1 MLGYVSRFP
10 AATGTHNDTDTYNDI
25 HIASAIENRAPSRQ
39 DTRKSARFGG
49 IRRGPRRMKTMER
62 LARRLALVAF
72 LGGAVLT
79 SAHGAEWQLVPDG
92 SNVRFIGVQEGSAF
106 RGRFESFTATIDF
119 DPADPVSGKI
129 IGVVQM
135 ESVSSGDAERDA
147 TLMEADWF
155 DPENHPESRFESE
168 RVEALDDGTY
178 AAHGQLTLV
187 GVSQPVTMAFEFEV
201 ADATARFSGSFD
213 IRRLDFGVGWDA
225 TNWIDDEVAVQ
236 VVLDLQQ

>member
-1 MLGYVSRFP
+1 M
-10 AATGTHNDTDTYNDI
+10 ATT
-25 HIASAIENRAPSRQ
+25 
-39 DTRKSARFGG
+39 ARW
-49 IRRGPRRMKTMER
+49 TA
-62 LARRLALVAF
+62 LLAL
-72 LGGAVLT
+72 LGGASIAAAEGT
-79 SAHGAEWQLVPDG
+79 EWQLVPDG

-106 RGRFESFTATIDF
+106 RGRFENFSATIDF
-119 DPADPVSGKI
+119 DPANPGAGKI
-129 IGVVQM
+129 IGIVQM
-135 ESVSSGDAERDA
+135 ESVESGDAERDA

-168 RVEALDDGTY
+168 RVEQLDDGTF

-201 ADATARFSGSFD
+201 AEATAQFSGSFE
-213 IRRLDFGVGWDA
+213 IKRLDFGVGWDA